1 MAGEEEIDVEQVRQ
15 FIARLNEFAVFY
27 KRRPKKER
35 KGSGQGQDLL
45 TPTRYHF
52 DREESEGNNS
62 FLLSSDTSNV
72 DDISDDDLSRGED
85 RTRRRRKSS
94 AGSAE

>member
-1 MAGEEEIDVEQVRQ
+1 VVKE
-15 FIARLNEFAVFY
+15 FIAKLTEFAGAY

-35 KGSGQGQDLL
+35 RGSGQGQDLL

-62 FLLSSDTSNV
+62 FLMSSDTSNI
-72 DDISDDDLSRGED
+72 DDISDDELSRG
-85 RTRRRRKSS
+85 
-94 AGSAE
+94 